1 MGKANKRTKKHN
13 ISADYIDRSFK
24 TGVSQSFNELEANLS
39 SLEESKRRSACILLS
54 EIFSSGNEKSMN
66 VLSNVRFLSKL
77 SMRLLD
83 TSSQVLYSFMESFS
97 FNF

>member
-1 MGKANKRTKKHN
+1 
-13 ISADYIDRSFK
+13 
-24 TGVSQSFNELEANLS
+24 
-39 SLEESKRRSACILLS
+39 
-54 EIFSSGNEKSMN
+54 MN